1 MTIRTDMKHMVL
13 HVSTDTVGSEYTV
26 DLGYT
31 ESEWNSLSE
40 DQQNEAI
47 SGMRGNVMDE
57 WVTAEK
63 E

>member
-1 MTIRTDMKHMVL
+1 MKHMVL
-13 HVSTDTVGSEYTV
+13 HVSTDAVGSECTV

-47 SGMRGNVMDE
+47 SEMRGNLMDE